1 MTQQTYGTYTALT
14 VTNLQSLASSATA
27 GWQSARVDNQ
37 TSVRAID
44 YEFVVKLTTANTAPA
59 NDKAAYV
66 FLSPAVTTD
75 GGTTW
80 LHADGGTT
88 TLPSG
93 IEGTYTIGGIT
104 TTNNLVLLGVLAYT
118 TQQQVMQGVFTL
130 SNAFGRTMPDGFSVI
145 IVNYT
150 GAALS
155 TACVVAYRA
164 IT

>member
-1 MTQQTYGTYTALT
+1 MTQITYSTYTAMT
-14 VTNLQSLASSATA
+14 VTSLQSLASSATA

-37 TSVRAID
+37 TSVKAID
-44 YEFVVKLTTANTAPA
+44 YEFVIKLTTANTAPA

-93 IEGTYTIGGIT
+93 SEGTYAIGGVT
-104 TTNNLVLLGVLAYT
+104 TTNNLVLLGTLAYT
-118 TQQQVMQGVFTL
+118 TQNQTMQGVFML
-130 SNAFGRTMPDGFSVI
+130 SNAFGQSMPDGFSVI

-155 TACVVAYRA
+155 TGCVVAYRA